1 MRIQKGWYWLIIMTI
16 EEIMV
21 YITHKEKLEE
31 VYGEVVD
38 QVNKE
43 N

>member
-1 MRIQKGWYWLIIMTI
+1 MTI

-21 YITHKEKLEE
+21 YITHKEKEEE

-38 QVNKE
+38 QVVEE

>member
-1 MRIQKGWYWLIIMTI
+1 MTI

-21 YITHKEKLEE
+21 YIIHKVKAEE

-38 QVNKE
+38 QVEEE